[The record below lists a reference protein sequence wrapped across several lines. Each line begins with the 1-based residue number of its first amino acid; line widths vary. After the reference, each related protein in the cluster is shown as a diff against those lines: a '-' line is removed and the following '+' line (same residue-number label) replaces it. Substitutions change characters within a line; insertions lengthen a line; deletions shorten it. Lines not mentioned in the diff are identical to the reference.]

1 MKLKRLLCVLAVFLC
16 VAVGIA
22 AIGHADFGD
31 YGGDSDYGGGWD
43 SGDSDWDWGSDSDDD
58 YDYGGSGGGIYYFG
72 GGSGGGGSG
81 IDNSEFTDS
90 QLQTFGLIFL
100 IAIIIVIVLVIRSR
114 KKGSSTS
121 HKPVAPGATPTDQST
136 LRPVQD
142 YLQIDP
148 DFSAAEFQEKLS
160 NLYVQFQNAWQAKDL
175 EPLRPY
181 IADAFYAQCDRQ
193 LENNYRKPRLTNRIE
208 RISVLGV
215 ELMGWKQQGGK
226 DVMVA
231 QLRTRIVDYV
241 VSDESGKVVRGSN
254 TAEKFMHYE
263 WVLERTTGVTT
274 AASTGT
280 TVNYCPNCGAPID
293 LNHSAKCPYCDS
305 ILTTDTFDWA
315 VTNIKGLS
323 QRTNG

>member
-31 YGGDSDYGGGWD
+31 YGGDSDYGDWGGSGDSWD
-43 SGDSDWDWGSDSDDD
+43 SGDSGWDWDDDDD
-58 YDYGGSGGGIYYFG
+58 YDYNGGGVYIPYGTG
-72 GGSGGGGSG
+72 GGSGGS
-81 IDNSEFTDS
+81 SELTDG
-90 QLQTFGLIFL
+90 QLQMTGLIFL
-100 IAIIIVIVLVIRSR
+100 IIIILVVVLVLRSR
-114 KKGSSTS
+114 KKAKPAS
-121 HKPVAPGATPTDQST
+121 KPVAPGATPTDQST
-136 LRPVQD
+136 LRPVSE
-142 YLQIDP
+142 YLTVDP

-181 IADAFYAQCDRQ
+181 LTDAFYAQCDRQ
-193 LENNYRKPRLTNRIE
+193 LENNYRKTHQTNRIE
-208 RISVLGV
+208 RIAVLGV
-215 ELMGWKQQGGK
+215 ELMGWKQQSSK
-226 DVMVA
+226 DVMIA

-241 VSDESGKVVRGSN
+241 VSDDSGAVVRGSS

-263 WVLERTTGVTT
+263 WVLERSTGVTT
-274 AASTGT
+274 GGSTGT

>member
-1 MKLKRLLCVLAVFLC
+1 MKLRRILCVLAVFLC
-16 VAVGIA
+16 IAVGLTA
-22 AIGHADFGD
+22 LGHADFGD

-43 SGDSDWDWGSDSDDD
+43 SGDSWDWDSDDDDD
-58 YDYGGSGGGIYYFG
+58 YDYNGGGIYIPYGSGGGSGSNYEFSDTTLQIFG
-72 GGSGGGGSG
+72 AVFLILIGVA
-81 IDNSEFTDS
+81 
-90 QLQTFGLIFL
+90 IFL
-100 IAIIIVIVLVIRSR
+100 FFRAIVRAF
-114 KKGSSTS
+114 KKPA
-121 HKPVAPGATPTDQST
+121 HKPVVAPGATPTDRST
-136 LRPVQD
+136 LRPMRE

-148 DFSAAEFQEKLS
+148 DFDSAAFQEKLS
-160 NLYVQFQNAWQAKDL
+160 NLYVQFQNAWQDKNL

-181 IADAFYAQCDRQ
+181 MTDAFYAQCDRQ
-193 LENNYRKPRLTNRIE
+193 LENNYRRTNQTNRIE
-208 RISVLGV
+208 RIAVLGV
-215 ELMGWKQQGGK
+215 ELMGWKQQSGK
-226 DVMVA
+226 DVVVA

-241 VSDESGKVVRGSN
+241 VNDASGAIVRGSS

-274 AASTGT
+274 AGSTGT